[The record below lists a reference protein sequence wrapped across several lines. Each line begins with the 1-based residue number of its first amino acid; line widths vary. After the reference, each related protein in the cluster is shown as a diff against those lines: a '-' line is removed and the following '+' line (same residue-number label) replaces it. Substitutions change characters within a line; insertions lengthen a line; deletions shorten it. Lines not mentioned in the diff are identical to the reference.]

1 MRQNLVIRKFGFWLF
16 LELGIIYLV
25 KKLKFSF
32 FSAMTPL
39 LLSILIVSSLTLSGM
54 AAICY
59 LFPRGNSPH

>member
-1 MRQNLVIRKFGFWLF
+1 MRPNLVINEFLVWGCFGI
-16 LELGIIYLV
+16 GNSLV
-25 KKLKFSF
+25 KKLKFTF

-39 LLSILIVSSLTLSGM
+39 LLSILVVSSLTLSGM